1 MTQIVPQL
9 METLWRT
16 SVEDLDPSTQFND
29 IKAAY

>member
-1 MTQIVPQL
+1 MVQVVPQL

-16 SVEDLDPSTQFND
+16 SVEDLDPSTQFEE